1 MSTLPTP
8 LKRRRIVNKFGG
20 NVLKI
25 RIVSAIGGDV
35 LDLDV
40 PREITVRD
48 LRRQVAQSKKIPE
61 STVLLVFRGK
71 QLEDSQTLEEVGIGE
86 YDKVFLIVRTTGG

>member
-1 MSTLPTP
+1 
-8 LKRRRIVNKFGG
+8 
-20 NVLKI
+20 LKI

-40 PREITVRD
+40 PREMAVRD
-48 LRRQVAQSKKIPE
+48 LRKKIAQNKKIPE